1 MSGSE
6 ARTDWLAR
14 WPSGRDRRH
23 GRRSD
28 PGGVVAKKIDMDCPD
43 EGLKAFRE
51 SLDTIVLQALIRLM
65 GLTAST

>member
-1 MSGSE
+1 
-6 ARTDWLAR
+6 
-14 WPSGRDRRH
+14 
-23 GRRSD
+23 
-28 PGGVVAKKIDMDCPD
+28 MDCPD